1 MAIRDEVRKI
11 FKISR
16 KTFLYP
22 SAWIDLN
29 GLINQNSYLYT
40 TLKNTFSA
48 PTGDKPETF
57 EEVVKRQGLTEK
69 DLKEGAATYRALA
82 IVFVILGL
90 ISLVYAFKLILN
102 SSSILGM
109 ILGLAVTALFLAQA
123 FRYDFWALQM
133 RERRLGLTFQ
143 DWKKHYLGK

>member
-1 MAIRDEVRKI
+1 MALRDDVRKI

-29 GLINQNSYLYT
+29 GLISQNVSLYSI
-40 TLKNTFSA
+40 LKSTFTA
-48 PTGDKPETF
+48 QTADKPETF

-69 DLKEGAATYRALA
+69 DINEGASTYRALA
-82 IVFVILGL
+82 IVFFILGL
-90 ISLVYAFKLILN
+90 ISAVYAVKLIIK
-102 SSSILGM
+102 SGSFFGM
-109 ILGLAVTALFLAQA
+109 ILGLAVTGLFLAQA

-133 RERRLGLTFQ
+133 RQRRLGLTFQ
-143 DWKKHYLGK
+143 DWKQHYLGK